1 MSKVSTIAIDGPAA
15 SGKTV
20 VGRALAKRLNF
31 RFLDTGLMYRAMTFV
46 ALRDRISPI
55 DGPALTKL
63 ATESE
68 IDVIDNPS
76 HIQVVLQNQDV
87 TDQLHTPAV
96 EEAVSQVSAIP
107 GVRAALVARQRLL
120 AAPGSIVMVGRDIGT
135 VVLVEADIKLFLEA
149 SPEERAKRRQA
160 EQAGSD
166 DSWSLHRVRENLATR
181 DHQDTYR
188 AASPLKPADDAYTI
202 VTDGFSIEQ
211 VIDQIM
217 NLTASRG

>member
-1 MSKVSTIAIDGPAA
+1 
-15 SGKTV
+15 
-20 VGRALAKRLNF
+20 
-31 RFLDTGLMYRAMTFV
+31 
-46 ALRDRISPI
+46 
-55 DGPALTKL
+55 
-63 ATESE
+63 
-68 IDVIDNPS
+68 
-76 HIQVVLQNQDV
+76 
-87 TDQLHTPAV
+87 
-96 EEAVSQVSAIP
+96 
-107 GVRAALVARQRLL
+107 
-120 AAPGSIVMVGRDIGT
+120 MVGRDIGT

-217 NLTASRG
+217 NLTAARG

>member
-46 ALRDRISPI
+46 ALRDHIPPI